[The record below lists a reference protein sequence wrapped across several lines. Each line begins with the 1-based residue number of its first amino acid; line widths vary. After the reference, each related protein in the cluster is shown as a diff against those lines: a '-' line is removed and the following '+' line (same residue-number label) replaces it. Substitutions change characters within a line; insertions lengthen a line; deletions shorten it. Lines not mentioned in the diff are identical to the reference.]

1 MTPLQRAGRRLA
13 AGSRHQAA
21 RITSWVTEKGEP
33 KSTLAR
39 SAVIL
44 GAAYIAVKAE
54 DRSPIV
60 LWVLG
65 AAWVIAAW
73 RVAPKPPTATT
84 ETAPPTP
91 RDAIVQWLTETIG
104 DRPGIHLYEL
114 YPKMLALP
122 GMAKHDEA
130 ALREALT
137 TLDIPITRA
146 FTIGDIR
153 GRSGVRLADLTTPLP
168 SPEEQPLSKGE
179 DAGETTRSTPEERPE
194 SAPSSGEEPARQEAA

>member
-13 AGSRHQAA
+13 AGHRLQVV

-33 KSTLAR
+33 KSTAAR

-44 GAAYIAVKAE
+44 GAAYIAWKAE
-54 DRSPIV
+54 ARSPIV
-60 LWVLG
+60 LWVL
-65 AAWVIAAW
+65 IAAW
-73 RVAPKPPTATT
+73 IITAWRAAPKPPAATP
-84 ETAPPTP
+84 ETAPATP
-91 RDAIVQWLTETIG
+91 RDAIVRWLTETIG

-146 FTIGDIR
+146 FTIGDIK
-153 GRSGVRLADLTTPLP
+153 GRSGVRLADLNTPLP
-168 SPEEQPLSKGE
+168 SRKERPLSKGE
-179 DAGETTRSTPEERPE
+179 DAGETASSTPEERPE
-194 SAPSSGEEPARQEAA
+194 SAPSSGREPARQEAA

>member
-13 AGSRHQAA
+13 AGHRLQTV
-21 RITSWVTEKGEP
+21 RITSWVTEKGES
-33 KSTLAR
+33 KSTAAR

-44 GAAYIAVKAE
+44 GAVYIAWKAE
-54 DRSPIV
+54 ARSPIV
-60 LWVLG
+60 LWVLIT
-65 AAWVIAAW
+65 AWIITAW
-73 RVAPKPPTATT
+73 RATPKPTAATP
-84 ETAPPTP
+84 ETAPATP
-91 RDAIVQWLTETIG
+91 RAAIVQWLTEAIG

-114 YPKMLALP
+114 YPRMLALP
-122 GMAKHDEA
+122 GMERHDEA

-168 SPEEQPLSKGE
+168 SREDQPLSTGE
-179 DAGETTRSTPEERPE
+179 DAGETSCSTPEEQPE
-194 SAPSSGEEPARQEAA
+194 SGPSSSEEPARQEAA